1 MNLNWISIS
10 QNTPRGYNRLIG
22 ETGATQRIVI
32 KAPTKEPFVYLSDSK
47 FFHERDLYEF
57 FDEQKLFISI
67 VPSAEG
73 FSYRIYGTS
82 GELLSDK
89 VPFNVSEPSA
99 PVIEGEEEPVKKKSN
114 RFKKSESAV
123 VGAYHAL
130 RRDAEQY
137 AFEDAFA
144 LLEER

>member
-22 ETGATQRIVI
+22 ETGATQRIVV
-32 KAPTKEPFVYLSDSK
+32 KAPTKEPFVYLSDNK

-57 FDEQKLFISI
+57 FDEQKLFVSI
-67 VPSAEG
+67 VPAAEG
-73 FSYRIYGTS
+73 FSYRIYGHS
-82 GELLSDK
+82 GELLLDK
-89 VPFNVSEPSA
+89 VPCSVSAPTPDVSE
-99 PVIEGEEEPVKKKSN
+99 EEEQVKKKSN
-114 RFKKSESAV
+114 RFKKAETAV